1 MPIQWNGNDD
11 LPPLLR
17 EPGPGARHPA
27 PDTPFTQPEVTS
39 PRTRPTAVP
48 TAVQQDPEPDA
59 KPLAVMKP
67 VLGVAAACQRFS
79 GAFGF
84 GKNDASPKHL
94 ARGVDGLN
102 RLGDEPARACDPNPV
117 RGGKPGRLSHESL
130 SGEDCEEYFHS
141 ADFAA
146 AGVRGATSIAA
157 ALDDIDCGWALSPL
171 TSLETESLS
180 GEEHGK
186 VMTNMSGDDFESNAY
201 SKTNCSSVHD
211 KSARTPEPFASPP
224 RRARLFATD
233 DKNSEHVTVSPA
245 GTPNAP
251 DAFSPA
257 PPLKRTHNGVE
268 THPSPPRSTLPPPKA
283 RDAAGSPVKRAKLAK
298 QPSCRSIVSGS
309 DSNSNTVLDFQQI
322 EHHPIWASRMRVG
335 VGADDKE
342 ALECREKCFGS
353 PGTAAVLNR
362 QDSRV
367 SATRPNSSG
376 RTVVP
381 LRRLGG
387 KPIASMVLQ
396 GLQSETMNLED
407 FSLSDDSPYALGND
421 LRFNDVFEI
430 DLARALENE
439 LAC

>member
-1 MPIQWNGNDD
+1 
-11 LPPLLR
+11 
-17 EPGPGARHPA
+17 
-27 PDTPFTQPEVTS
+27 
-39 PRTRPTAVP
+39 
-48 TAVQQDPEPDA
+48 
-59 KPLAVMKP
+59 
-67 VLGVAAACQRFS
+67 
-79 GAFGF
+79 
-84 GKNDASPKHL
+84 
-94 ARGVDGLN
+94 
-102 RLGDEPARACDPNPV
+102 
-117 RGGKPGRLSHESL
+117 
-130 SGEDCEEYFHS
+130 
-141 ADFAA
+141 
-146 AGVRGATSIAA
+146 
-157 ALDDIDCGWALSPL
+157 
-171 TSLETESLS
+171 
-180 GEEHGK
+180 
-186 VMTNMSGDDFESNAY
+186 MSGDDFESNAY
-201 SKTNCSSVHD
+201 GKTNCSYVHD
-211 KSARTPEPFASPP
+211 KSARTPEPFASLP

-257 PPLKRTHNGVE
+257 RPLKRTHNGVE

-298 QPSCRSIVSGS
+298 QPSCRSIVSRS
-309 DSNSNTVLDFQQI
+309 DSNSNSVLDFQQI
-322 EHHPIWASRMRVG
+322 EHHPIGASRMRVG

-376 RTVVP
+376 RAVVP
-381 LRRLGG
+381 LRRHGG

-396 GLQSETMNLED
+396 GLLSETMNLED

-430 DLARALENE
+430 DLARALGNK